1 MSRFS
6 QSVPRFYLCNHLA
19 SACLRSDYPPIVN
32 IRAGR
37 QVKTHPKVGQQTA
50 SLEVNCRMNIVTVLF
65 FMIYVARDS
74 KTQDSVAGSYES
86 FDGDKGNDVNM
97 QAEKGI
103 NVFQGDK
110 IDR

>member
-1 MSRFS
+1 
-6 QSVPRFYLCNHLA
+6 
-19 SACLRSDYPPIVN
+19 
-32 IRAGR
+32 
-37 QVKTHPKVGQQTA
+37 
-50 SLEVNCRMNIVTVLF
+50 MNIVTVLF

-103 NVFQGDK
+103 NVFQGDN
-110 IDR
+110 IDEADFLCLFI